1 MPERPSGDRAE
12 FVLHRIGMATD
23 NRAMERTLSLFPR
36 RAPIS
41 YEELRKP
48 FNILRGVGA
57 CALAFAAIVGFVQTG
72 DSAPLLLII
81 PSVIILVD
89 AVVRL
94 TTQAS
99 AFGGLMV
106 DATALFAALALRG
119 PAPSINAVVLL
130 YLLVVALLALP
141 MVKATIVIAYA
152 GFLWVVIAAINGNFD
167 DTIVG
172 VVGRAGFENG
182 FDRLVVV
189 MITLSVAAIM
199 LYAISALLRA
209 QDQQAEALAQERRAV
224 ELKNE
229 FVSMVSHEL
238 RTPLTGIAG
247 FTDTLNENWE
257 NLPSREVNEFL
268 SIMRQETE
276 HLTNLVEDILV
287 IPRLEAGQLRLVP
300 VRLDLASE
308 TRAVAS
314 MIFPDSGDYS
324 VTVPANVIVSA
335 DQTRLRQILRNL
347 FENAKKY
354 GGDQVLIE
362 GELAGPGSYKLS
374 VSDNGKGVGVDDRE
388 RIFEHFEQLSTGD
401 GRLEQGV
408 GLGLPIARRLTRA
421 MGGDLWYEERFPV
434 GARFCFS
441 VKLADLDREQESARP
456 TAAFI
461 KTQT

>member
-1 MPERPSGDRAE
+1 MPRRLAVGRAE
-12 FVLHRIGMATD
+12 LVLHRLGGVTD
-23 NRAMERTLSLFPR
+23 NRAMERMPFKFPK

-41 YEELRKP
+41 YEEMRKP

-57 CALAFAAIVGFVQTG
+57 VALALAAVVGFVQTG
-72 DSAPLLLII
+72 DHAPLLLII
-81 PSVIILVD
+81 PSAIILVD

-99 AFGGLMV
+99 AFGGLIV

-130 YLLVVALLALP
+130 YLLVAASLALP
-141 MVKATIVIAYA
+141 MAKAAIVVAYA
-152 GFLWVVIAAINGNFD
+152 ALLWGAIAAVNGSFN

-172 VVGRAGFENG
+172 VVGRAGFGNG

-189 MITLSVAAIM
+189 MLTVSVAAIM
-199 LYAISALLRA
+199 LNAISALLRA

-247 FTDTLNENWE
+247 FTDTLSENWE
-257 NLPSREVNEFL
+257 TLPSREVNEFL
-268 SIMRQETE
+268 SIMSQETN

-287 IPRLEAGQLRLVP
+287 IPRLEAGQLRLDP

-347 FENAKKY
+347 LENAKKY

-362 GELAGPGSYKLS
+362 GELAGPGTYKLS
-374 VSDNGKGVGVDDRE
+374 VSDNGKGVAVEDRE

-441 VKLADLDREQESARP
+441 VKLADPDPEQETARP

-461 KTQT
+461 RPQA